1 MYFSNHSFAKKNFI
15 SIVGLKGWMS
25 TLWYESN
32 HQSHLHIIQH
42 FLLVIWV
49 INFAIFCYW
58 NLLWLN
64 LLTIRVWL
72 PYTQPHFQK
81 MFLFLSVTNSLFLQ
95 KSSLLNPEYFCYWLW
110 FVVEGSNG
118 HKTIPVAQL
127 NSIQPTNILCLIT
140 NIRSTAGN

>member
-1 MYFSNHSFAKKNFI
+1 MYSAWSCLILWQFCHLTSDIVFIQADKYVLFQPLFCKNYFI

-25 TLWYESN
+25 TLWYESS

-64 LLTIRVWL
+64 LLTRRVWL
-72 PYTQPHFQK
+72 PYTQPHFLKFFCFFQLRIHFFSK
-81 MFLFLSVTNSLFLQ
+81 KVSRSNLSIFII
-95 KSSLLNPEYFCYWLW
+95 
-110 FVVEGSNG
+110 VVVCDWW
-118 HKTIPVAQL
+118 I
-127 NSIQPTNILCLIT
+127 
-140 NIRSTAGN
+140 